1 MDRTGHPASSF
12 YRDSMPA
19 FVVTI
24 AQQAARSEPFFVV
37 AQNGEGLL
45 VSHDASETGSITAY
59 ADALAGVGREDLFY
73 GYEAEDRATPSTVT
87 LHWLDRLDRAEARGI
102 EILAIDYC
110 TDNDAVAASYEQSAA
125 HAFVALAHLDE
136 NSTRFQPPIRSDG

>member
-1 MDRTGHPASSF
+1 MDRACDPASSF

-19 FVVTI
+19 FVVMI

-45 VSHDASETGSITAY
+45 VSHDPSETGSITAY
-59 ADALAGVGREDLFY
+59 ADALAGLGREDLFY

-110 TDNDAVAASYEQSAA
+110 TDDDAVAASYEQSAA
-125 HAFVALAHLDE
+125 HAFVAFAAPRHDS
-136 NSTRFQPPIRSDG
+136 NRRSVPD